1 MNESNESK
9 KKEKK
14 VGFWARLSSLFRGG
28 SSGAGGAA
36 GFGSAGARFGSGLG
50 SSGSGFFAR
59 LASLFGSS
67 SGLAGLFST
76 KAGIMGIILSVATI
90 AAGIGVLYN
99 FLGPSSKS
107 VYTPNLFQ
115 DTYYDEQAQNAA
127 RERAKQLADA
137 SASGSGIDMFRDQA
151 KKDGLGVGEDGD
163 KAEKKDASAE
173 DAAAGDKAAIEGAS
187 ADSASNIPVGGGAK
201 LQVVPGFGSS
211 KGGGSTL
218 AGGSGM
224 FGGVNSK
231 FAPIYKAPAGQG
243 NSSAMKSAKAS
254 PIKSASKR
262 ASSFKKRGA
271 FGQAKYAKSQGVR
284 AAGSSTAA
292 DSKTGAT
299 EAFSGETG
307 GSGDVGTPGG
317 GAGLGG
323 SGVTDGNKLKNS
335 DPSLSSNNSTPAQA
349 TPAAEDVS
357 PWKKYTD
364 LALYGMIA
372 SAIFIFI
379 ANSCAKK
386 AKALA
391 AQAAATGI
399 LPLLA
404 MKLLADAVVM
414 YNYAMYAAYAAMAAA
429 AVVIYAGLK
438 LMSEYQ
444 QKWTGIMYMAA
455 GGMLIYKAY
464 EAISGAQEGI
474 SAANTASDTASKAV
488 ETRVA
493 ETTSGALASGASS
506 APAGS
511 SGGLGT
517 LNNGSH

>member
-1 MNESNESK
+1 MNESNESQ

-14 VGFWARLSSLFRGG
+14 VGFWAYLSSLFRGG

-36 GFGSAGARFGSGLG
+36 GFGSAGARLG
-50 SSGSGFFAR
+50 SSGSGFGSWF
-59 LASLFGSS
+59 ASLFGSPA
-67 SGLAGLFST
+67 GLAGLFST

-137 SASGSGIDMFRDQA
+137 SASGFDMFRDQA
-151 KKDGLGVGEDGD
+151 KKDGLGLGEDGEN
-163 KAEKKDASAE
+163 AEKKDASAE
-173 DAAAGDKAAIEGAS
+173 DAAAEDKATIENAS
-187 ADSASNIPVGGGAK
+187 ADSAATIPTGGIPK
-201 LQVVPGFGSS
+201 LQAVQGFGSS

-243 NSSAMKSAKAS
+243 SSSAIKSAKAS

-271 FGQAKYAKSQGVR
+271 FGQAKYAKAQGVR

-292 DSKTGAT
+292 DSKTSAT

-307 GSGDVGTPGG
+307 GAGDVGTAGG

-323 SGVTDGNKLKNS
+323 SGVTDGSTLKNS
-335 DPSLSSNNSTPAQA
+335 DPSLSSNDSTPAEA

-357 PWKKYTD
+357 PWDKYTD

-372 SAIFIFI
+372 SALFIFI

-386 AKALA
+386 AKALFLKA
-391 AQAAATGI
+391 KAAAAVPVTGPAAAAPI
-399 LPLLA
+399 FA
-404 MKLLADAVVM
+404 AAIQM
-414 YNYAMYAAYAAMAAA
+414 YNYAIYAAYAAMAAA
-429 AVVIYAGLK
+429 AVVVYAGLK
-438 LMSEYQ
+438 LMGDYE

-464 EAISGAQEGI
+464 EAVSGAQEGI
-474 SAANTASDTASKAV
+474 ADAQKIVS
-488 ETRVA
+488 
-493 ETTSGALASGASS
+493 ETTTGAVASGAAT
-506 APAGS
+506 APAGA
-511 SGGLGT
+511 SGGTGT
-517 LNNGSH
+517 LINGSH

>member
-357 PWKKYTD
+357 PWEKYTD

-386 AKALA
+386 AKALMVQA
-391 AQAAATGI
+391 KAAAAVPLTGTATAAPI
-399 LPLLA
+399 FA
-404 MKLLADAVVM
+404 AAIQM
-414 YNYAMYAAYAAMAAA
+414 YNYAIYAAYAAMAAA
-429 AVVIYAGLK
+429 AVVVYAGLK
-438 LMSEYQ
+438 LMTDYK
-444 QKWTGIMYMAA
+444 QKWTGVMYMAA

-464 EAISGAQEGI
+464 EAVSGAQEGI
-474 SAANTASDTASKAV
+474 AEANKIVADTTASTLAANPCPVDTKAIPG
-488 ETRVA
+488 
-493 ETTSGALASGASS
+493 TTLLQGD
-506 APAGS
+506 
-511 SGGLGT
+511 GT
-517 LNNGSH
+517 KYGV

>member
-14 VGFWARLSSLFRGG
+14 IGFWAYLSSLFRGG

-36 GFGSAGARFGSGLG
+36 GFGSAGARLG
-50 SSGSGFFAR
+50 SSGSGFGSWF
-59 LASLFGSS
+59 ASLFGST

-107 VYTPNLFQ
+107 VYTPNMFQ

-137 SASGSGIDMFRDQA
+137 SASGFDMFRDQA
-151 KKDGLGVGEDGD
+151 KKDGLGLGEDGEN
-163 KAEKKDASAE
+163 AEKKDASAE
-173 DAAAGDKAAIEGAS
+173 DAAAEDKAAIEGAS
-187 ADSASNIPVGGGAK
+187 ADSSANIPTGGGPK
-201 LQVVPGFGSS
+201 LQTVQGFGSS

-243 NSSAMKSAKAS
+243 NSSGIKSAKAS

-271 FGQAKYAKSQGVR
+271 FGQAKYAKAQGVR

-292 DSKTGAT
+292 TSKTGAT

-307 GSGDVGTPGG
+307 GAGDVGTAGG
-317 GAGLGG
+317 GAGLNG

-335 DPSLSSNNSTPAQA
+335 DPNLSSNDSTPPAA

-357 PWKKYTD
+357 PWEKYTD

-372 SAIFIFI
+372 SALFIFI

-386 AKALA
+386 AKALLA
-391 AQAAATGI
+391 KAKAAA
-399 LPLLA
+399 
-404 MKLLADAVVM
+404 AVPGGAAAAAPIFAAAIQM
-414 YNYAMYAAYAAMAAA
+414 YNYAIYAAYAAMAAA
-429 AVVIYAGLK
+429 AVVVYAGLK
-438 LMSEYQ
+438 LMQDYE

-464 EAISGAQEGI
+464 EAVSGAQEGI
-474 SAANTASDTASKAV
+474 ADAQKIVS
-488 ETRVA
+488 
-493 ETTSGALASGASS
+493 ETTTGALATGAST
-506 APAGS
+506 APVGA
-511 SGGLGT
+511 SGGVGT
-517 LNNGSH
+517 VGAKTP